1 MDVFSTLDGQVFVW
15 DSEKAARNALQHGV
29 QFEQARE
36 CFLDPLAR
44 YEDASPEEEARQACI
59 GLTTEYRLL
68 YVVHVIREGD
78 VLRLIS
84 ARMAEA
90 AERRRYEDE

>member
-1 MDVFSTLDGQVFVW
+1 MDVFSTLDGQAFVW
-15 DSEKAARNALQHGV
+15 DRDKATSNTSAHGV
-29 QFEQARE
+29 RFERE
-36 CFLDPLAR
+36 AFLDPLAR

-59 GLTTEYRLL
+59 GLTSEYQLL
-68 YVVHVIREGD
+68 YVVHVIREGN

-84 ARMAEA
+84 ARLAEP